1 MNFIIFLTQL
11 PAYKTW
17 VAFPKLNHNLDKS
30 SSNLVHKWLFFGNS
44 SEDNQSPLYP
54 GWRRIIFRWTRDP
67 TFLSSLQQRYFMLL
81 LTSPNSEYSY
91 VWKILSTEIYS
102 FKERCTPSYMNKS
115 ALGLKSILCYVIP
128 SFLKKTYK
136 ILAHS
141 ILPIFGLFCVS
152 ALLIITC
159 IQKDGTP

>member
-1 MNFIIFLTQL
+1 LS
-11 PAYKTW
+11 K
-17 VAFPKLNHNLDKS
+17 DDS
-30 SSNLVHKWLFFGNS
+30 SFGNS
-44 SEDNQSPLYP
+44 RGDTQSPLRS
-54 GWRRIIFRWTRDP
+54 GWKMIIFRWTRDP
-67 TFLSSLQQRYFMLL
+67 TFLSSLKQRYFTLL

-102 FKERCTPSYMNKS
+102 FKQRCTPSYMNKS
-115 ALGLKSILCYVIP
+115 ALGLKFILCYVTP

-152 ALLIITC
+152 ALLSSPAFGKMGHHKVSKYMLQI
-159 IQKDGTP
+159 KFG